1 MDKFLQHIPG
11 FRSNK
16 TWKKVIAII
25 YYLITLLMFFGDW
38 TAGLFLLA
46 GPFVVFSFIDL
57 VQSKKQGSPL
67 QKTLIPFLLSFALMI
82 TGLAAEGPI
91 AKEAAQKEQ
100 ARITE
105 EEEQERLEKEKQEK
119 EEKKKLEEEQK
130 RKEEERK
137 KAEEESERKRLE
149 EEKKKQEEAAKVEGE
164 MKVHY
169 LDVGQGDSTLIHTKD
184 AAMLIDAGDL
194 GYGPGIV
201 DYIKEQD
208 IDKLDYL
215 ILTHPHADHIGGA
228 VEVINAFDIDKIIMP
243 KASHTSQTF
252 ENLLATIKNKGMKIT
267 SPNPGDEYE
276 LGDAK
281 FTILGPNSSSY
292 DNLNNYSVVN
302 KLTFGHTSF
311 LFTGDA
317 EVVSENEILNSGLDI
332 KTDVLKV
339 GHHGSDTSTSEQFL
353 DVSSPKCAII
363 SVGKDN
369 KYGHPDQVILD
380 RLDSRNITIY
390 RTDESG
396 TIIATS
402 DGENVSFDK
411 GASPIKQ
418 NAPPKQETKAEP
430 KKESKAESK
439 PSPKQETKSEPKQE
453 AKPEPKQEA
462 KPAPKPETDN
472 VEEVYIT
479 NTGKKYHRG
488 NCGSLSKS
496 KIPISLEKA
505 KNQGYEPCKRCHPP
519 Q

>member
-1 MDKFLQHIPG
+1 MDKLLQYIPG

-16 TWKKVIAII
+16 TWKKIIATL
-25 YYLITLLMFFGDW
+25 YYAMSLLTLSEGW
-38 TAGLFLLA
+38 GISLFMLA
-46 GPFVVFSFIDL
+46 MPFLVCSFIDIL
-57 VQSKKQGSPL
+57 QHNKKNIPL
-67 QKTLIPFLLSFALMI
+67 KKAFIPFVLSFALVI
-82 TGLAAEGPI
+82 TGVAATGPSKSELALNEQ
-91 AKEAAQKEQ
+91 KEAEEQ
-100 ARITE
+100 AKIEAEERAKQEELKKQE
-105 EEEQERLEKEKQEK
+105 EEERARQEEIKRQE
-119 EEKKKLEEEQK
+119 
-130 RKEEERK
+130 
-137 KAEEESERKRLE
+137 E
-149 EEKKKQEEAAKVEGE
+149 EEKKRKQEEAKKVEEEESKKKSNVSVAGQL
-164 MKVHY
+164 KVHY

-184 AAMLIDAGDL
+184 AAMLIDAGDR
-194 GYGPGIV
+194 GYGSGIV

-252 ENLLATIKNKGMKIT
+252 ENLLATIKDKGMKIA

-380 RLDSRNITIY
+380 RLDNRNITIY

-418 NAPPKQETKAEP
+418 NAPPKQETKSEP
-430 KKESKAESK
+430 KAETK
-439 PSPKQETKSEPKQE
+439 PAPKQETKP
-453 AKPEPKQEA
+453 APKQEA

-488 NCGSLSKS
+488 TCGSLHSS